1 MSLVVVVGS
10 GLVEEVFVEVRRRR
24 FLMRRGRVER
34 KACSSMGDFLR
45 GLLEEGLVVVVVVV
59 DCFLRI
65 WVVRERDG
73 VGSSEVVMSSISSS
87 DDVTLCGPGMGV

>member
-1 MSLVVVVGS
+1 
-10 GLVEEVFVEVRRRR
+10 
-24 FLMRRGRVER
+24 
-34 KACSSMGDFLR
+34 MGDFLR
-45 GLLEEGLVVVVVVV
+45 GLLEEVERGLVVVVVVVVV

-87 DDVTLCGPGMGV
+87 DAVTLCGPGMGV